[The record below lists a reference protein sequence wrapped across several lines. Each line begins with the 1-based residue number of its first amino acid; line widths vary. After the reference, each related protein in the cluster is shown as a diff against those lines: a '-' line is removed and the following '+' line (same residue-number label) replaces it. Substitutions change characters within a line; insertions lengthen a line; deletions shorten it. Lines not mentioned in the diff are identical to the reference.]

1 MTGMRKVLPLLAVA
15 AVALAGCGGSS
26 SGSSAGAS
34 VGSSSTGASG
44 GTGGSISGSISGS
57 ITVFAAASLK
67 ESFTAIGKAFEAAN
81 PGTKVTFSFGAS
93 STLAQQIIQGAPADV
108 FASAAAKN
116 MQQVVDA
123 KVAGTFSDFAKNVL
137 EIAVPPDNPGKV
149 AALADLA
156 RPGVKVALCQPQV
169 PCGALAQKVLGNAK
183 VTVTPVTLEQ
193 DVKST
198 LTKVQLGEADAA
210 LVYVTDVNS
219 ARGKV
224 TGIEIPADVNA
235 ATIYPIADLSASK
248 NPTLAKTFVA
258 FVLSAPGT
266 AELTKVGFRTP

>member
-1 MTGMRKVLPLLAVA
+1 MRKVLPLLAA
-15 AVALAGCGGSS
+15 AALALAGCGGSS
-26 SGSSAGAS
+26 GGSSSGASASAGA
-34 VGSSSTGASG
+34 G
-44 GTGGSISGSISGS
+44 SGSAGGA

-67 ESFTAIGKAFEAAN
+67 ESFTAIGTAFEAAN

-123 KVAGTFSDFAKNVL
+123 RAANAPSDFAKNVL
-137 EIAVPPDNPGKV
+137 EIAVPPGNPAAV
-149 AALADLA
+149 ATLADLA

-169 PCGALAQKVLGNAK
+169 PCGALAQKVLGNAG
-183 VTVTPVTLEQ
+183 VTVKPVTLEQ

-198 LTKVQLGEADAA
+198 LTKVQLGETDAA

-219 ARGKV
+219 AKGKV
-224 TGIEIPADVNA
+224 TGIEIPAGVNA
-235 ATIYPIADLSASK
+235 ATTYPIADLSASK
-248 NPTLAKTFVA
+248 NPALAKAFVA

-266 AELTKVGFRTP
+266 AELTKVGFRAP